1 MPLFGLRSSK
11 RTRSS
16 RAAAIGASS
25 TVAGRIDEVIHDRSV
40 VLRLMIV
47 AAAILGMLAAVEG
60 WKTSFTHRLGDHPSR
75 GILAKI
81 DFSRVS
87 RLKTQQAQAD
97 RVAAVPYYFQNDVEP
112 LRSLPVK
119 LRGNLEE
126 LIRAATLAEVSEEC
140 RRYFGLI
147 AVGTSADETE
157 VSDEVIAKRFDEL
170 RSSFAQEPS
179 IGPDGQ
185 NVIVD
190 VTLNPRIDEF
200 VKQFEVLIEPLKMT
214 GIISEN
220 DLAQLKLRPSHRIS
234 VRDPSD
240 DSVRWSN
247 STVAAVLPRDVLT
260 DSGVI
265 GRNWPSSDEWTSIR
279 PMMASWLA
287 TNLPTT
293 LRFDD
298 QARQQALRDARDNV
312 RDQYDYFNR
321 NQVLVE
327 PGQVIDEE
335 RLDVLHAEYDEI
347 ERSISLGQRLIRL
360 GTNFLMILVLA
371 VLIGYYLVRNE
382 ARLARSAS
390 QLGVYLVAIVVAI
403 AIGRFVASG
412 SWRGEVIPVIVT
424 VMILAIAYDQVFA
437 ALTGFVLSLI
447 LTLSTVND
455 LGQFVLLM
463 SVSATSVLP
472 LSQVSSRST
481 LIKVGFLVALTY
493 FVMSWGTGIMQT
505 QSLAG
510 IWTDQTL
517 LFGSLRGAACCL
529 AAGYLVAGSLP
540 FIESSFG
547 VVTDISLLELSD
559 ISHPML
565 QELIRRAPGTY
576 NHSVSV
582 ATIGEAAADRIGANG
597 LLVRVGA
604 YFHDIGKMMKPEYF
618 VENMSEGDKSL
629 HKDLAPAM
637 STLIIIGH
645 VKDGVELAVQHNLPQ
660 QLIDFI
666 EQHHGT
672 TLVQYFFHEAAKQ
685 ADQQPGHR
693 TDAEEASFRY
703 PGPKPQSREAGVM
716 MLADAVESASRTL
729 SDPAPK
735 RIESLVRKI
744 VMERLLDNQL
754 EDSRLTM
761 TEVHA
766 IEESLTKSL
775 IAIYHGRI
783 KYPEQRTA

>member
-1 MPLFGLRSSK
+1 MPLFGLRSPK
-11 RTRSS
+11 RTRST
-16 RAAAIGASS
+16 RAAAIGASA
-25 TVAGRIDEVIHDRSV
+25 TVAGRIDEVMHDRSV
-40 VLRLMIV
+40 VLRLGICAV
-47 AAAILGMLAAVEG
+47 AVLGMLAAVEG
-60 WKTSFTHRLGDHPSR
+60 WKTSFTHRLGDHPAR

-81 DFSRVS
+81 DFSKFS
-87 RLKTQQAQAD
+87 RAKTRQALAD
-97 RVAAVPYYFQNDVEP
+97 SVAEVPYYFQNDIEP
-112 LRSLPVK
+112 LRALPVK

-126 LIRAATLAEVSEEC
+126 LTRAASLAEVSEEG
-140 RRYFGLI
+140 RRYFGLL
-147 AVGTSADETE
+147 AA
-157 VSDEVIAKRFDEL
+157 SDEPAASDDVLVKRFEGF
-170 RSSFAQEPS
+170 RSLFAQEAS
-179 IGPDGQ
+179 VGPDGQ
-185 NVIVD
+185 EIIAD
-190 VTLNPRIDEF
+190 VTLNPKIDEF
-200 VKQFEVLIEPLKMT
+200 VLQFEGVIEPIERL
-214 GIISEN
+214 GIVNES
-220 DLAQLKLRPSHRIS
+220 DLSTYELRPDHRIA
-234 VRDPSD
+234 VLQAGD
-240 DSVRWSN
+240 DESWLM
-247 STVAAVLPRDVLT
+247 STVAAVLPREVLT
-260 DSGVI
+260 ESGML
-265 GRNWPSSDEWTSIR
+265 GRNWPNSTAWIAAR
-279 PMMASWLA
+279 PEMSNWLA
-287 TNLPTT
+287 TNLSAT
-293 LRFDD
+293 LRLDD
-298 QARQQALRDARDNV
+298 QARQKALRDARDNV
-312 RDQYDYFNR
+312 KDQYDFFNK
-321 NQVLVE
+321 NQVLIE
-327 PGQVIDEE
+327 PRQVIDEE
-335 RLDVLHAEYDEI
+335 RLSILHAEYDEI
-347 ERSISLGQRLIRL
+347 ERSIGLGQRAIRL
-360 GTNFLMILVLA
+360 GTNFLMIVVLA
-371 VLIGYYLVRNE
+371 VLIGYYLVRNK
-382 ARLARSAS
+382 AQLARSAS
-390 QLGVYLVAIVVAI
+390 RLSIYLLAIVAAI
-403 AIGRFVASG
+403 AIGRFVAGG
-412 SWRGEVIPVIVT
+412 SWRAEVIPVIVT
-424 VMILAIAYDQVFA
+424 VMILAVAYDQVLA

-455 LGQFVLLM
+455 LGQFVVLM

-472 LSQVSSRST
+472 LARVSSRST
-481 LIKVGFLVALTY
+481 LIKVGFLVAVTY

-559 ISHPML
+559 ISHPMM

-618 VENMSEGDKSL
+618 VENMNEGDKSR
-629 HKDLAPAM
+629 HEDLAPAM

-672 TLVQYFFHEAAKQ
+672 TLVQYFYHEAAKQ
-685 ADQQPGHR
+685 ADQQPDHR

-703 PGPKPQSREAGVM
+703 PGPKPQSPEAGVM
-716 MLADAVESASRTL
+716 MLADAVESASRAL
-729 SDPAPK
+729 SDPTPK

-744 VMERLLDNQL
+744 VLDRMLDNQL
-754 EDSRLTM
+754 EDSGLTM
-761 TEVHA
+761 TEVHT